1 MNICKAIIFAFLFA
15 VLTGCRTEAPPTI
28 ISFDFPVHVLRSRT
42 FTLSE
47 TNQIDN
53 IARIRLV
60 GLAPD
65 GMVSIR
71 SFQSGSLL
79 QSNTNG
85 YFPSR
90 DFGSQGLRV
99 LEVNQTN
106 HSVVFENTSCEGITA
121 QQAGPAYPPQGVGSA
136 DP

>member
-1 MNICKAIIFAFLFA
+1 MNRCTSIIFATLFA
-15 VLTGCRTEAPPTI
+15 FSTGCRTKAPPTI
-28 ISFDFPVHVLRSRT
+28 ISFDYPTHVLHSRT

-47 TNQIDN
+47 TNQIDD

-90 DFGSQGLRV
+90 DFGSQGLHV

-106 HSVVFENTSCEGITA
+106 HSVIFENRSCEAISA
-121 QQAGPAYPPQGVGSA
+121 QQGGPGYPPQSVGSP

>member
-121 QQAGPAYPPQGVGSA
+121 QQGGPAYPPQGVGSA